1 MALRE
6 AFSSSGIAQ
15 LALLGTIWGATFPI
29 ARVGVQAGADPV
41 LLVALDLLLATAVMA
56 SVAVITR
63 TQLPRLREM
72 AQSAGLG
79 ALLIGGINLT
89 LYWGLQFATGGTASI
104 VYATSPILSLVVLV
118 ILRAPVEIRRRQV
131 AALAIGLGGV
141 VLLAVA
147 TTQGSLVAGLGA
159 LAAFALGAACQGTG
173 AVLVGRSRPLGEN
186 HWGLTFQFVGGA
198 VAAFALLPL
207 LSRSPALPISAATVG
222 SIAFVGVV
230 TMAFGYTLFFAMIQR
245 FGAVRAN
252 QVTFLNP
259 VVALVIG
266 VFAFG
271 EGFQPIEAVA
281 LACIVVALGLLQP
294 RTKPQPTASSPP
306 GRPAPDGAEAG

>member
-1 MALRE
+1 MALRDS
-6 AFSSSGIAQ
+6 FSSSGIAQ
-15 LALLGTIWGATFPI
+15 LALLGAIWGVTFPI

-56 SVAVITR
+56 SAAAVTR
-63 TQLPRLREM
+63 TQLPHLREM

-104 VYATSPILSLVVLV
+104 VYATAPILSLVVLV
-118 ILRAPVEIRRRQV
+118 ILRAPVEIRLRQG

-141 VLLAVA
+141 VLLGIA

-159 LAAFALGAACQGTG
+159 LAAFGLGAACQGTG
-173 AVLVGRSRPLGEN
+173 AVLVARSRPHGEN
-186 HWGLTFQFVGGA
+186 RWGLTSQFVGGA
-198 VAAFALLPL
+198 VAAFVLLPL
-207 LSRSPALPISAATVG
+207 LSRSPTLAISAATVG

-230 TMAFGYTLFFAMIQR
+230 TMAFGYSLFFSMIQR
-245 FGAVRAN
+245 FGAIRAN

-294 RTKPQPTASSPP
+294 RTKPRPSAPSPP
-306 GRPAPDGAEAG
+306 GLPLSDAAKPG